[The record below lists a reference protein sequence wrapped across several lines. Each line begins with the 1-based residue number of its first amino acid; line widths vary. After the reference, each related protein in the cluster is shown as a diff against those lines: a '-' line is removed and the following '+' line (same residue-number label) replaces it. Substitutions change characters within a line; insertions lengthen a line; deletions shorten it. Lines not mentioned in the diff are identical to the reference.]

1 MIAANSLRL
10 PCIVGSLNFEVF
22 MQIDMLHRGFPAH
35 NLKFE
40 ILGLPW
46 AGPWAFGILCD
57 PLAWYL
63 MIVSFDSLRSSQ
75 NEALPGGP
83 W

>member
-22 MQIDMLHRGFPAH
+22 MQIDMHRGFPAH

-46 AGPWAFGILCD
+46 IALGPPGLGPLGSFGSFGILW
-57 PLAWYL
+57 LG
-63 MIVSFDSLRSSQ
+63 I
-75 NEALPGGP
+75 
-83 W
+83 